1 VWNTNSRSAE
11 STLRKARTRARG
23 PSGESVASIG
33 SAQDGQRPFRPAAMR
48 FHTSSSKAGSVCGS
62 DPTGAAMG
70 AVKEREEP
78 LFIGSALVFNV
89 TELPKFRG
97 TVTAVGVRLPT
108 NNSRPVGDLQRLPG
122 FPAVAT

>member
-1 VWNTNSRSAE
+1 
-11 STLRKARTRARG
+11 
-23 PSGESVASIG
+23 
-33 SAQDGQRPFRPAAMR
+33 
-48 FHTSSSKAGSVCGS
+48 
-62 DPTGAAMG
+62 MG

-108 NNSRPVGDLQRLPG
+108 NNSRPVGHLQRLPG
-122 FPAVAT
+122 FPAVATEIR